1 MAAAIEALGYGYSP
15 WNRGYY
21 GTLPIDPC
29 RPHDYLHAHK
39 GCRRIL
45 HPLTPAEVLAYC
57 FHDTKLNIELKQIN
71 KLKLLPYSPFY

>member
-21 GTLPIDPC
+21 GTLPIDPH

-39 GCRRIL
+39 GCRPIL
-45 HPLTPAEVLAYC
+45 HPLTLAEVLAYC
-57 FHDTKLNIELKQIN
+57 FHDTKII
-71 KLKLLPYSPFY
+71 